1 MVEQTCL
8 PYRTRI
14 DKKEQKIME
23 MYGNLESCVV
33 RNTKNDLDQMHVQSS
48 ENHHHMETEK
58 LTSSLRN
65 ACHHPGGKKSK
76 SPGSSV
82 AVMASG
88 TTSFQNPGNSLDVS
102 AAKTSTFEVLDS
114 CDASLFIEGLR

>member
-1 MVEQTCL
+1 MVEKTCL
-8 PYRTRI
+8 PYRTWI
-14 DKKEQKIME
+14 DKKEQKVIE
-23 MYGNLESCVV
+23 MYENLESCVV
-33 RNTKNDLDQMHVQSS
+33 RNTRDDLDQRHVHFS
-48 ENHHHMETEK
+48 EHHHHMETEK

-88 TTSFQNPGNSLDVS
+88 TTSFQNLGNSLDVS
-102 AAKTSTFEVLDS
+102 AAKTSTFEVLDI
-114 CDASLFIEGLR
+114 CGASLFAEGLR